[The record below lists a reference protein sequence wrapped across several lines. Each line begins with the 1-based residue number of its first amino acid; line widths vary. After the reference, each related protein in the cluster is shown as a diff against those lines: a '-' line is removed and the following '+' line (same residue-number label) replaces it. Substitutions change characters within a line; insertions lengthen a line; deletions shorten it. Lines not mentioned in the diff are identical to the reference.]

1 MLATTPKQILKKQVV
16 RFGPWVA
23 LLALGTIA
31 TPRYANTAPPPA
43 EHPHIRAAVNELRE
57 ARNELEHAAHD
68 FCGHRA
74 DALRDTQVALN
85 QLQKAL
91 ECAR

>member
-1 MLATTPKQILKKQVV
+1 MKKQMLK
-16 RFGPWVA
+16 FMPWVT

-31 TPRYANTAPPPA
+31 TPRYANTAPPPDP
-43 EHPHIRAAVNELRE
+43 HPHIHAAIAELRE
-57 ARNELEHAAHD
+57 ARNELQHAAHD

-85 QLQKAL
+85 QLQEAL
-91 ECAR
+91 RCPAANK

>member
-1 MLATTPKQILKKQVV
+1 MKKQIL

-23 LLALGTIA
+23 LLALGTVA
-31 TPRYANTAPPPA
+31 TPRYANTAPPP
-43 EHPHIRAAVNELRE
+43 ERHPHIRAAVNELRE
-57 ARNELEHAAHD
+57 ARTELQTAAHD

-85 QLQKAL
+85 QLQEAL
-91 ECAR
+91 RCPAAR

>member
-1 MLATTPKQILKKQVV
+1 MKKETVKKQIV
-16 RFGPWVA
+16 RFGPWMA

-31 TPRYANTAPPPA
+31 TPRYANTAPPP
-43 EHPHIRAAVNELRE
+43 EPHPHIHAAVNELRE
-57 ARNELEHAAHD
+57 ARNELQHAAHD

-91 ECAR
+91 ECANK